1 MNKIAKYI
9 VLFVVGAAEVT
20 GLVWMRGEY
29 KTTLAEGTV
38 YEMPV
43 KVEDA
48 KNDFESGYI
57 FLDNPIDEAAW
68 AGDSVAEVGE
78 AVRLVI
84 AKDKKTGALNVLHA
98 QRDTPQGD
106 YITVRVTKADDDT
119 IHFDWPADRIY
130 IAGAEKKKQLVEE
143 LTRRVPIRDYITDKV
158 VSHLENELMATIR
171 IKDGKTVYE
180 DVKVNGRDVESEQ

>member
-1 MNKIAKYI
+1 MNKMAKYI
-9 VLFVVGAAEVT
+9 VLFAVGAAEIT
-20 GLVWMRGEY
+20 GLIWMRGEY
-29 KTTLAEGTV
+29 KTTLAEGVV
-38 YEMPV
+38 YETPV

-48 KNDFESGYI
+48 KNDFEGGYI

-78 AVRLVI
+78 AVRLII
-84 AKDKKTGALNVLHA
+84 AKDKKTGALTVLHA
-98 QRDTPQGD
+98 QRDIPQGD
-106 YITVRVTKADDDT
+106 YITVRVTQADEDT
-119 IHFDWPADRIY
+119 IHFRWPADRMY

-158 VSHLENELMATIR
+158 VSHLENEIIATIR

-180 DVKVNGRDVESEQ
+180 DVKVNGRDVDS